1 MSDWLGQR
9 SGVGSALAGLDMD
22 QPGDGNSW
30 ADGKSLW
37 GPELSRS
44 ILNSSIPVDR
54 LNDAVTRI
62 VAAWYQLGQDQNHPH
77 VSFSSWTTNATDV
90 MYKGANMGATVLV
103 NEWVDVRAH
112 HGAIAD
118 SVARDAITLLK
129 NEGKTLPLSKR
140 DVIRVFGQGAGNNPG
155 GPNACLDRGCNI
167 GILTQGWGSGT
178 GQLPESLVAPIDAIK
193 EIAHDV
199 HWYKYDNITSD
210 LHKMASTPN
219 AKCIVSITSDAGE
232 GFLTVEGNAGDRND
246 LYAWHQGDILVK
258 AVADSCKNT
267 IVLIHS
273 VGPILMEEWI
283 NHKNVTAVVLAHLPG
298 QGTGYPLTDVLFG
311 KVSPSG
317 HLPYT
322 IGKREEDW
330 GDVGI
335 VTDGKGIIQDQFK
348 EGLYVDYKWFDKMEI
363 TPRFEF
369 GFGLSYTTF
378 KFYDLEIETVNP
390 LTEMPAPPPPRG
402 PTPAYDTSIPSA
414 SEVEWPVS
422 IPTRIPKY
430 VYPYLDNATDIIP
443 GPYDYPVGYQTV
455 PQPFPIAGGAEGGNP
470 ALYDVMF
477 RVSVAVE
484 NTGKVTGKA
493 VPQLYL
499 EFPQGIAFETP
510 ILQLK
515 GFIKVE
521 LRPGEK
527 KVVTMELLRKD
538 ISVWD
543 VVRQQWVIPQGGK
556 TGYIIHI
563 GHSSRKLV
571 LKKDTAKPC
580 KVCEVKKGGQ
590 CGGMTYKGCTTCE
603 KGAKCEKQ
611 TPFVSL
617 CK

>member
-1 MSDWLGQR
+1 MPIQINSSYACENSKLLNGILKDELGFQGYVMSDWLAQR

-22 QPGDGNSW
+22 LPGDGY
-30 ADGKSLW
+30 GGESLW

-44 ILNSSIPVDR
+44 VLNSSIPVDR

-77 VSFSSWTTNATDV
+77 VSFSAWTANGTD
-90 MYKGANMGATVLV
+90 MIYRRANMGATIIV
-103 NEWVDVRAH
+103 NEFVDVRANH
-112 HGAIAD
+112 NAIVD

-129 NEGKTLPLSKR
+129 NEDNILPLRRR
-140 DVIRVFGQGAGNNPG
+140 DVIRVFGQGAGNNPD
-155 GPNACLDRGCNI
+155 GPNACHSRECNI

-178 GQLPESLVAPIDAIK
+178 SELPSNLVAPIDAIK

-199 HWYKYDNITSD
+199 DWYKYDNVTD
-210 LHKMASTPN
+210 GLLKMASTPN

-232 GFLTVEGNAGDRND
+232 FFTVEGNKGDRNH
-246 LYAWHQGDILVK
+246 LYAWHNGDILVK

-273 VGPILMEEWI
+273 VGPILMEEWV
-283 NHKNVTAVVLAHLPG
+283 NHQNVKAVVLAHLPG
-298 QGTGYPLTDVLFG
+298 QGAGYPLTDVLFG

-322 IGKREEDW
+322 IGKREGDW
-330 GDVGI
+330 GDVAI
-335 VTDGKGIIQDQFK
+335 ITDGEGKGIMHDPFK
-348 EGLYVDYKWFDKMEI
+348 EGLYVDYKWFDKMAI

-378 KFYDLEIETVNP
+378 KFYNLVIETVNP

-402 PTPAYDTSIPSA
+402 STPEYDSRIPPA
-414 SEVEWPVS
+414 SEVEWPTD
-422 IPTRIPKY
+422 ILTRIPQY
-430 VYPYLDNATDIIP
+430 IYPYLDNATDILL
-443 GPYDYPVGYQTV
+443 GTYDYPVGYQTD

-477 RVSVAVE
+477 RVSVTVNNA
-484 NTGKVTGKA
+484 GRVTGKA

-499 EFPQGIAFETP
+499 EFPKGIDFETP
-510 ILQLK
+510 VRQLK
-515 GFIKVE
+515 GFSKVE
-521 LRPGEK
+521 LGPGEN
-527 KVVTMELLRKD
+527 KVVIMELLRKD

-563 GHSSRKLV
+563 GHSSRRLV
-571 LKKDTAKPC
+571 LKKETAKSC
-580 KVCEVKKGGQ
+580 
-590 CGGMTYKGCTTCE
+590 
-603 KGAKCEKQ
+603 
-611 TPFVSL
+611 
-617 CK
+617 